1 MTGIDPLITSV
12 RSSRH
17 ETKRATGWW
26 SAQEEEQERRRP
38 NRLCGLAGAEVGA
51 AQTSGW
57 ASRHL
62 VFDRGGSCAGE
73 DGGSPLETWEI
84 LILEEVDRGRQVQ
97 RDCILSWY
105 WL

>member
-1 MTGIDPLITSV
+1 MFFSVQLLSTNVKEGFEICILRPV

-17 ETKRATGWW
+17 ETNRAAGRRL
-26 SAQEEEQERRRP
+26 AREEEQERRRP

-62 VFDRGGSCAGE
+62 VVDLATALAG
-73 DGGSPLETWEI
+73 PR
-84 LILEEVDRGRQVQ
+84 LILQ
-97 RDCILSWY
+97 I
-105 WL
+105 